1 MFVLICS
8 LVYWF
13 DLPAP
18 SSVALL
24 EQSIGINGIW
34 DGIWD
39 MGLEWD
45 WDLGLEWDYDKW
57 DGINGI
63 WDGIWVGWDMGFSQ
77 FHLYGRQV

>member
-1 MFVLICS
+1 M
-8 LVYWF
+8 YK
-13 DLPAP
+13 
-18 SSVALL
+18 
-24 EQSIGINGIW
+24 INGIW

-77 FHLYGRQV
+77 SHLYGRQVYIQTLQYYRTISICKIEQFAYFY

>member
-1 MFVLICS
+1 M
-8 LVYWF
+8 YK
-13 DLPAP
+13 
-18 SSVALL
+18 
-24 EQSIGINGIW
+24 INGIW

-77 FHLYGRQV
+77 SHLYGRQVYPDKIIYKKFFY